1 MITNFKIFENLDPF
15 TQKVLNIELLKYSSS
30 LSSLET
36 MRNLIKAGAD
46 VNYNNINDGTPLMN
60 AAKKMFYS
68 GIKLL
73 IDNGADVNIKNNK
86 NDETALMYISL
97 LPTYTLR
104 KNINNIKRII
114 DLFIE
119 ADVDLNSKTLND
131 RDLFYILGYSSELEL
146 TKYIQEKYPEKYQ
159 EYLIK
164 KDSNKYNL

>member
-1 MITNFKIFENLDPF
+1 
-15 TQKVLNIELLKYSSS
+15 
-30 LSSLET
+30 
-36 MRNLIKAGAD
+36 
-46 VNYNNINDGTPLMN
+46 
-60 AAKKMFYS
+60 MFYS